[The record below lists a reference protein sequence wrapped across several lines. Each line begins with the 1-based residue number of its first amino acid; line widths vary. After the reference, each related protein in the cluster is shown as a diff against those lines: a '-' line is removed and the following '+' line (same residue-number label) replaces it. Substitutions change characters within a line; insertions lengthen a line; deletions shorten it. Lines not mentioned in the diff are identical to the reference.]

1 MTIKIVLLCSILGM
15 VSGRTFAQNSDN
27 IDYIKKVEKYRRIK
41 IAGTTLTA
49 LGSVLFVVGTITIY
63 NSSAEDLFYT
73 ESKSTDA
80 GVACFFAGNIALAGG
95 IPLWIIGAN
104 NQNKYSKLAQQ
115 VNVRINASPKQST
128 LSLTY
133 RF

>member
-1 MTIKIVLLCSILGM
+1 MTIRIVLLCCILGM
-15 VSGRTFAQNSDN
+15 LTEHTFAQNSSN
-27 IDYIKKVEKYRRIK
+27 IDYVKKVEKYRRMK
-41 IAGTTLTA
+41 IAGASLTV
-49 LGSVLFVVGTITIY
+49 LGSVLFVVGTVTIY
-63 NSSAEDLFYT
+63 NSTVEDLFYT

-80 GVACFFAGNIALAGG
+80 GVACFFAGNVALAGG

-104 NQNKYSKLAQQ
+104 NQNKYSKLAQK

>member
-1 MTIKIVLLCSILGM
+1 MTIKIVLLCCILGM
-15 VSGRTFAQNSDN
+15 LTGPTFAQTSNN
-27 IDYIKKVEKYRRIK
+27 IDYIKKVEKYRRMK
-41 IAGTTLTA
+41 IAGITLTA
-49 LGSVLFVVGTITIY
+49 LGSVLFVAGTITIY

-95 IPLWIIGAN
+95 IPLWIVGAN

-115 VNVRINASPKQST
+115 VIVKINATPRSQGLT
-128 LSLTY
+128 FTY

>member
-1 MTIKIVLLCSILGM
+1 MTIRIVLLCCILGM
-15 VSGRTFAQNSDN
+15 LTGRTFAQNSNN
-27 IDYIKKVEKYRRIK
+27 IDYAKKVEKNRRMK
-41 IAGTTLTA
+41 IAGTTLTV
-49 LGSVLFVVGTITIY
+49 LGSVLFVAGTITIL
-63 NSSAEDLFYT
+63 NSTAEDLFYT

-104 NQNKYSKLAQQ
+104 NQKKYSKLAQQ
-115 VNVRINASPKQST
+115 VNVKINATPRSQGLT
-128 LSLTY
+128 LTY

>member
-1 MTIKIVLLCSILGM
+1 MIIRIVLLCCILGM
-15 VSGRTFAQNSDN
+15 LTGRTFAQNSNN
-27 IDYIKKVEKYRRIK
+27 IDYVKKVEKYRRMK
-41 IAGTTLTA
+41 IAGTTLTV
-49 LGSVLFVVGTITIY
+49 LGSVLFVAGTITIL
-63 NSSAEDLFYT
+63 NSTAEDLFYT

-104 NQNKYSKLAQQ
+104 NQKKYSKLAQQ
-115 VNVRINASPKQST
+115 LNVKISAAPRQPT
-128 LSLTY
+128 LTLTY